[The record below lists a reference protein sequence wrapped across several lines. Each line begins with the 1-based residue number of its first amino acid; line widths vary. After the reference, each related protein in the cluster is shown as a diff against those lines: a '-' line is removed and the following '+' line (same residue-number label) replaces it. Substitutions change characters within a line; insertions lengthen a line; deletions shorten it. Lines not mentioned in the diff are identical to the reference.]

1 MIRLLKAELLKVR
14 KSVIFKVL
22 CCIAVVLGLTVVF
35 MSSDYVVEMIN
46 KSINDLPP
54 GQREQVAMIVANQTS
69 SVVEPG
75 RLGFSMPSN
84 TGAYSVFFIAFGAGI
99 IEIFTGFIVGGMFAK
114 EYTEGTLK
122 NSLAYG
128 RNRVQIYII
137 KFIAILIAITVIIAI
152 MVGVGTLGTLI
163 MNGWGVDMSISE
175 VGRMALTS
183 VASIIATAS
192 VVAILMIISTLVKS
206 NGAVIGIT
214 AGVFAVFSTLIS
226 FFYGKNEIFDA
237 IYKVTPFYNN
247 AVAVSQIATVNEVLK
262 SILISVVIILVA
274 IGIGARIFKK
284 QDIK

>member
-206 NGAVIGIT
+206 SGAVIGIT
-214 AGVFAVFSTLIS
+214 AGVFAIFPTLIS

-262 SILISVVIILVA
+262 SILISVVIIVVA